1 MADLGE
7 LKIPVAMRAAAETII
22 SLTDGV
28 CADLLDQ
35 EYASGAVVA
44 KSTLVDARELPPQLK
59 RGGGT

>member
-35 EYASGAVVA
+35 GVIPYIPVLGRDGTAEW
-44 KSTLVDARELPPQLK
+44 LK

>member
-35 EYASGAVVA
+35 EYAS
-44 KSTLVDARELPPQLK
+44 LAR
-59 RGGGT
+59 T